1 MSLGFPWTVT
11 QLRTRLLF
19 LAELVFSFFLVSIW
33 PIECCG
39 VCKCVSVCCVWVS
52 PQTNHDLHRLVFKNT
67 NLQSQLSGLPLVV
80 MQLFLSLGC
89 FSLLLLGVSLVT
101 FEHFISN
108 DLNNFYLLKG
118 ICIAL
123 ASAGDVGVGVHTH
136 TRALSSFIMDED
148 EILGFSLVS
157 ALLMD
162 ISLRRSLGSI
172 FILFSCAL
180 QVNILGRIADN
191 KGNEF
196 THQKNKKNWIS
207 ICNCRKLNCKENS
220 QWIFLCKTSCS
231 YVGISQN

>member
-33 PIECCG
+33 PIECCS
-39 VCKCVSVCCVWVS
+39 VCKCVWVS

-172 FILFSCAL
+172 FILFFMC
-180 QVNILGRIADN
+180 IASEHFGEN
-191 KGNEF
+191 CWQQGKWIH
-196 THQKNKKNWIS
+196 TPKKPKKI
-207 ICNCRKLNCKENS
+207 
-220 QWIFLCKTSCS
+220 
-231 YVGISQN
+231 

>member
-1 MSLGFPWTVT
+1 MPRNSYGNSFFKHLLLGWLVVWLPCPLMVCVPMSLGFPWTVT

-89 FSLLLLGVSLVT
+89 FSLVLLGVSLVT

-123 ASAGDVGVGVHTH
+123 ASAGDVGVPYTH
-136 TRALSSFIMDED
+136 TSI
-148 EILGFSLVS
+148 
-157 ALLMD
+157 
-162 ISLRRSLGSI
+162 I
-172 FILFSCAL
+172 FIHH
-180 QVNILGRIADN
+180 GW
-191 KGNEF
+191 G
-196 THQKNKKNWIS
+196 W
-207 ICNCRKLNCKENS
+207 NS
-220 QWIFLCKTSCS
+220 G
-231 YVGISQN
+231 V